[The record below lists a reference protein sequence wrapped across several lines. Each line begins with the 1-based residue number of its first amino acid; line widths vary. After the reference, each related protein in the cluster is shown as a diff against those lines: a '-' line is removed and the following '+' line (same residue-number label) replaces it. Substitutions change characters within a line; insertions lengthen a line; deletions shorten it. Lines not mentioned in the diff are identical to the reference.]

1 MFKVGFRLSV
11 AAGVVFAFATG
22 VSASDMKWQFSE
34 FNDPD
39 NKGALTARL
48 AYGVPETDN
57 IQVTGVCDGRPST
70 GAKFSSVTFGADVG
84 PDPRGGEPVELRFTG
99 GGFDH
104 VAKGTIERPQSEEGI
119 VGVHLELEHDDP
131 LWQALQEKS
140 QLDYFVPGYR
150 TSTLELSEGKDKIAS
165 FITACRGYAEAI
177 LGDSATSDAAEAP
190 ANGTPEKEAFA
201 AAKEL
206 GTADA
211 WNAFLA
217 SYPTGFHA
225 DLARAYLKK
234 IAQRTQTQPPSV
246 VPPPP
251 PPTAGSGPRQQA
263 VQVSCSK
270 QGQIRSKNSNTPAK
284 ITFKN
289 NSGAYRSILWLDFK
303 GQPKEYANLSSGQ
316 EITLETYLTHPWM
329 VTDGP
334 GNCIK
339 IALPRGGASFVSIGE
354 TKPAPQKKTT
364 SKKGC
369 KAGYIVIEGKC
380 IKKRDAAS
388 YCGPGYRLQGSKC
401 VQGYQQPK
409 PQKQLPS
416 WQREGIAHGCKPG
429 LAWNAQE
436 GCHEND

>member
-1 MFKVGFRLSV
+1 MPPLLHAEDG
-11 AAGVVFAFATG
+11 
-22 VSASDMKWQFSE
+22 MEWQFSE
-34 FNDPD
+34 FNDPE

-57 IQVTGVCDGRPST
+57 VQVMGVCDGRPST
-70 GAKFSSVTFGADVG
+70 GAKYSSLTFGADVG
-84 PDPRGGEPVELRFTG
+84 ADPTAGEAVDLRFTG

-104 VAKGTIERPQSEEGI
+104 VVHGTIHRPQAEEGI
-119 VGVHLELEHDDP
+119 VGVHLDLEHDDP
-131 LWQALQEKS
+131 LWEALQSKTE
-140 QLDYFVPGYR
+140 LDYLVPGYR
-150 TSTLELSEGKDKIAS
+150 ASTLDLTRGNDNIGKFIAS
-165 FITACRGYAEAI
+165 CRAFAEAI
-177 LGDSATSDAAEAP
+177 LGDAAAASDATTTSDSS
-190 ANGTPEKEAFA
+190 PEKDAFA

-217 SYPTGFHA
+217 NYPTGFHA

-234 IAQRTQTQPPSV
+234 LAGSSA
-246 VPPPP
+246 PPPEQAP
-251 PPTAGSGPRQQA
+251 AASAKPTRPAIK
-263 VQVSCSK
+263 VSCSK
-270 QGQIRSKNSNTPAK
+270 QGQIRSKNSDTAAK

-303 GQPKEYANLSSGQ
+303 GQPKNYANLNSGE

-334 GNCIK
+334 GNCVA
-339 IALPRGGASFVSIGE
+339 IALPRGGTSLVELGE
-354 TKPAPQKKTT
+354 TKAAPKKKST
-364 SKKGC
+364 SKKKGC

-380 IKKRDAAS
+380 IRKRDAAS
-388 YCGPGYRLQGSKC
+388 YCGPGYRLKGSRC
-401 VQGYQQPK
+401 VQGYQRPK
-409 PQKQLPS
+409 PQKQLPT
-416 WQREGIAHGCKPG
+416 WQQEGIAHGCKPG